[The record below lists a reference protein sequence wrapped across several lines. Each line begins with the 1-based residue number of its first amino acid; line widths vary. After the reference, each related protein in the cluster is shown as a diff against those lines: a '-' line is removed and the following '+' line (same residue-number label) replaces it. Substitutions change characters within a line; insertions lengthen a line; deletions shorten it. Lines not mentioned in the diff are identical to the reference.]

1 MCQSNQTQASASLAG
16 AEFTDLERCTSP
28 HSAAA
33 MRPNKRCAF
42 HLNINLCAQHA
53 VIIRLLSSSSSGV
66 AAFRL
71 VPRIPCCPWQAATA
85 SCRGTR
91 SLTCGP
97 QPGRA
102 TGPLRPGHRAL
113 TVTGRAARGPVRA
126 LPLAR
131 PGRRQFEAAQRAR
144 TGILVTVSSTVPVTV
159 PRPGNGCTVESRDW
173 ESAIPRQTAG
183 SPILTVSHAARHAAG
198 RSSARPGRLS
208 PVTLGRPG

>member
-1 MCQSNQTQASASLAG
+1 MFFIIDLCQSNQTQASASLAG

-53 VIIRLLSSSSSGV
+53 VTIRLLSSSSSGV

-71 VPRIPCCPWQAATA
+71 VPRIPCCPAATA

-144 TGILVTVSSTVPVTV
+144 TGILVTVTPAGPV
-159 PRPGNGCTVESRDW
+159 PRPGNGCTPETRD
-173 ESAIPRQTAG
+173 RQ
-183 SPILTVSHAARHAAG
+183 
-198 RSSARPGRLS
+198 
-208 PVTLGRPG
+208 